1 MAPFNYTIREAVT
14 DELKFLQE
22 FEQGVIQYERP
33 FAPNLK
39 ENPIVYYDIQNLIER
54 EDAHVLV
61 VVVDNKLVGS
71 GYIKTV
77 NSSQYHKNLKHGYI
91 GFIYVEHAFRGNKIS
106 GLILDSLKK
115 IAKEKGLKE
124 LRLDVY
130 SNNIGAIKSYKR
142 FGFTKGLV
150 NMKIEI

>member
-14 DELKFLQE
+14 DELKILQE

-39 ENPIVYYDIQNLIER
+39 EDPIVYYDIQNLIER

-71 GYIKTV
+71 GYALIKK
-77 NSSQYHKNLKHGYI
+77 SAPYKNPDHYVYLDFMYI
-91 GFIYVEHAFRGNKIS
+91 APEQRGN
-106 GLILDSLKK
+106 GLNGALI
-115 IAKEKGLKE
+115 KE
-124 LRLDVY
+124 LVQWAKYRDIHEVQLDAY
-130 SNNIGAIKSYKR
+130 AENKSAIKAYTKL
-142 FGFTKGLV
+142 GFKPDLLK
-150 NMKIEI
+150 MRL

>member
-14 DELKFLQE
+14 DELKILQE

-39 ENPIVYYDIQNLIER
+39 EDPIVYYDIQNLIER

-71 GYIKTV
+71 GITTDW
-77 NSSQYHKNLKHGYI
+77 
-91 GFIYVEHAFRGNKIS
+91 
-106 GLILDSLKK
+106 LDLPYPL
-115 IAKEKGLKE
+115 G
-124 LRLDVY
+124 
-130 SNNIGAIKSYKR
+130 
-142 FGFTKGLV
+142 
-150 NMKIEI
+150 

>member
-14 DELKFLQE
+14 DELKILQE

-39 ENPIVYYDIQNLIER
+39 EDPIVYYDIQNLIER

-71 GYIKTV
+71 GYALIKK
-77 NSSQYHKNLKHGYI
+77 SAPYKNPDHYVYLGFMYI
-91 GFIYVEHAFRGNKIS
+91 SPEQRGN
-106 GLILDSLKK
+106 GLNGALI
-115 IAKEKGLKE
+115 KE
-124 LRLDVY
+124 LVQWAKYRDIHEVQLDVY
-130 SNNIGAIKSYKR
+130 AENKSAIKAYTKL
-142 FGFTKGLV
+142 GFKPHLLK
-150 NMKIEI
+150 MRL

>member
-14 DELKFLQE
+14 DELKILQE

-39 ENPIVYYDIQNLIER
+39 EDPIVYYDIQNLIER

-71 GYIKTV
+71 GYALIKK
-77 NSSQYHKNLKHGYI
+77 SAPYKNPDHYVYLGFMYI
-91 GFIYVEHAFRGNKIS
+91 SPEQRGN
-106 GLILDSLKK
+106 GLNGALI
-115 IAKEKGLKE
+115 KE
-124 LRLDVY
+124 LVQWAKYRDIHEVQLDVY
-130 SNNIGAIKSYKR
+130 AENKSAIKAYTKL
-142 FGFTKGLV
+142 GFKPDLLK
-150 NMKIEI
+150 MRL

>member
-14 DELKFLQE
+14 DELKILQE

-39 ENPIVYYDIQNLIER
+39 EDPIVYYDIQNLIER

-71 GYIKTV
+71 GYALIKK
-77 NSSQYHKNLKHGYI
+77 SAPYKNPDHYVYLGFMYI
-91 GFIYVEHAFRGNKIS
+91 APEQRGN
-106 GLILDSLKK
+106 GLNGALI
-115 IAKEKGLKE
+115 KE
-124 LRLDVY
+124 LVQWAKYRDIHEVQLDAY
-130 SNNIGAIKSYKR
+130 AENKSAIKAYTKL
-142 FGFTKGLV
+142 GFKPDLLK
-150 NMKIEI
+150 MRL